1 MLWWP
6 RSSGR
11 GSASRLARGPGVIGV
26 STGSCL
32 MSFGISLLM
41 SFPGG
46 RAATGPPQPTPA
58 CHHQGRTG
66 GWRRSGRLGHGR
78 RDGQRR
84 DRLGLA
90 WAAGSRL
97 GHGGRRAGG
106 GRRGR
111 RLGRL
116 DRPALVTPPMSA
128 PNFGYVSSGVTGRA
142 RARFEWRIPTG
153 WALLR
158 VIRVSG
164 AKCRPGYGASSGFA
178 ETAGRPLP
186 SLRVVCGEHGDEY
199 HAAVARL
206 TAEIGNEFV
215 EVCRDVLLSVETAC
229 LDEPDGLPGRIQ
241 DPLGTL
247 PE

>member
-11 GSASRLARGPGVIGV
+11 GSAFSPRPRTRSYRGEYRELPDVARDIA
-26 STGSCL
+26 L
-32 MSFGISLLM
+32 DE
-41 SFPGG
+41 FPRR

-116 DRPALVTPPMSA
+116 DRPALVTPP
-128 PNFGYVSSGVTGRA
+128 NVSTQL
-142 RARFEWRIPTG
+142 RIRLIG
-153 WALLR
+153 
-158 VIRVSG
+158 
-164 AKCRPGYGASSGFA
+164 GYGWGPCPVRMADSRRLGLI
-178 ETAGRPLP
+178 AGHPCKRRRVP
-186 SLRVVCGEHGDEY
+186 SRLRCFVRLCPDSRS
-199 HAAVARL
+199 AVTVIEGGLRR
-206 TAEIGNEFV
+206 T
-215 EVCRDVLLSVETAC
+215 CRRISRRRCPAN
-229 LDEPDGLPGRIQ
+229 GR
-241 DPLGTL
+241 DRK
-247 PE
+247 